1 MHTLIDGYKWPVQY
15 QCGMID
21 ESGDNAMA
29 WGPVC
34 DYLGKINENDRSAEA
49 VVVSKYTWNTTTSKW
64 VSKV

>member
-1 MHTLIDGYKWPVQY
+1 
-15 QCGMID
+15 MID